1 MRTPLV
7 VVLLAACSDKTPPKV
22 DVPSPATMPGDAG
35 VGKTIV
41 VSGVDPSGMDLDDDS
56 PRVVSAQPRVN
67 RPGRPID
74 VTLRSTPPGAQVAV
88 DGVVIGNTPAYW
100 SGMADG
106 REHQFL
112 FTLRGH
118 GIARYRFVPVASGVI
133 HARLEP
139 IVEQPAAGVPP
150 PEVVPQPPAHLAPPP
165 AVVKPVEQPP
175 APLLTPDAAV
185 PPPAPPTGGV
195 GPEP

>member
-1 MRTPLV
+1 MRNSLV
-7 VVLLAACSDKTPPKV
+7 VVLALAACSDNTPAKQ
-22 DVPSPATMPGDAG
+22 DVPPPAAPGDAG
-35 VGKTIV
+35 ARRTV
-41 VSGVDPSGMDLDDDS
+41 VPGVETSELPAGEDTGAH
-56 PRVVSAQPRVN
+56 VSSRPAPPN

-88 DGVVIGNTPAYW
+88 DGVVIGNTPAFW

-118 GIARYRFVPVASGVI
+118 GIARYRFVPVSSGVI

-139 IVEQPAAGVPP
+139 IIEQPDAGVPP
-150 PEVVPQPPAHLAPPP
+150 PEVVPPEPPASLAPPST
-165 AVVKPVEQPP
+165 VVKPELPS

-185 PPPAPPTGGV
+185 APAPPIGSAI
-195 GPEP
+195 GPQP